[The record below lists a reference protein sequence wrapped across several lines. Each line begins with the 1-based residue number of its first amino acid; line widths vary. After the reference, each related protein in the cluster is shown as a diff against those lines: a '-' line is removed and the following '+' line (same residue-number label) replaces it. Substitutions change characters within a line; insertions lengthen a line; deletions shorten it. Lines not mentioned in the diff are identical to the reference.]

1 MLDSLERFFG
11 GDDIFAGWWII
22 ILFFLFMAFQDV
34 WEDFDICTWIPFL
47 ILLLIVCNM
56 NDGFGGC

>member
-11 GDDIFAGWWII
+11 GEDIFCGWWII

-34 WEDFDICTWIPFL
+34 WEDFD
-47 ILLLIVCNM
+47 VC
-56 NDGFGGC
+56 